1 MEEYSNKI
9 GKIKYTIGELRN
21 DIEKMK
27 LVNNNLIIFFIL
39 QKNDQEMNKI
49 NSFQTPKVE
58 VPRNNAYKNKKYN
71 SLMDRG
77 NKISKNKN
85 KNYNTD
91 IFKEDFI
98 FNHPKIYNYNEYI
111 NTCSLDSQDDDKPK
125 IIKQYQSLEEHD
137 YINYEDNKKKNK
149 IRTYLEKDDF
159 YQNNIGKDLKERNRN
174 RNNENKKRILYNNL
188 LNGNINENDNYN
200 KYNSFSNMLK
210 VKKMISS
217 PILDSSVK
225 KGIKEKDY
233 NHISKNIID
242 MNSNDTN
249 ENINNINGKINNK
262 SYTNIISKEDEM
274 LNYEIEKLKQ
284 EIVSMQANNNILLN
298 KLKEEK
304 NRNSSLIAFNKNENF
319 PSDEELQNI
328 LTDMAN
334 YLQVN
339 SFDDIVPKL
348 KEMIQYL
355 NENIYEKND
364 KNNIRN
370 EFISKLKELYLSL
383 NGKKD
388 KNDTVSIKV
397 LWRWIKHLI
406 NTYKSL
412 LIEKEKKEEIL
423 KNMEK
428 KENYYKEC
436 CEELMNKYNM
446 KNLEQLN
453 KFIEELIKKN
463 NMNKRRVEQLKK
475 ILVDDNHPQ
484 SKSEKNLKIRFK
496 QDKDEDIKYNENY

>member
-1 MEEYSNKI
+1 
-9 GKIKYTIGELRN
+9 
-21 DIEKMK
+21 
-27 LVNNNLIIFFIL
+27 
-39 QKNDQEMNKI
+39 MNKI

-58 VPRNNAYKNKKYN
+58 VQRSDAYKSKKYN

-77 NKISKNKN
+77 NKATKNKN

-91 IFKEDFI
+91 IFKEDI
-98 FNHPKIYNYNEYI
+98 NLYQREIYNYNEYM
-111 NTCSLDSQDDDKPK
+111 NTYSLDNQNDGKSK
-125 IIKQYQSLEEHD
+125 IIKKYQSLEDQD
-137 YINYEDNKKKNK
+137 YINYQDNKKRIKNK
-149 IRTYLEKDDF
+149 INTYLEKEDF
-159 YQNNIGKDLKERNRN
+159 FQNNSIGNSIKEKK
-174 RNNENKKRILYNNL
+174 RNNKNKKRVFYNNL
-188 LNGNINENDNYN
+188 LNGNHNHNHNYNHNEDDNYN

-217 PILDSSVK
+217 PVLDSNVK
-225 KGIKEKDY
+225 KNIKEKHFNPDST
-233 NHISKNIID
+233 NINIID
-242 MNSNDTN
+242 INNDSKSYV
-249 ENINNINGKINNK
+249 NIN
-262 SYTNIISKEDEM
+262 SKEDEM
-274 LNYEIEKLKQ
+274 LNYEIEQLKK
-284 EIVSMQANNNILLN
+284 EIVAMQANNNILLN

-304 NRNSSLIAFNKNENF
+304 NRNSSLIAYNKNENF

-334 YLQVN
+334 YLQVT

-364 KNNIRN
+364 KNNLRN

-388 KNDTVSIKV
+388 KNETISIKV

-412 LIEKEKKEEIL
+412 LIEKEKKDEIL

-484 SKSEKNLKIRFK
+484 SKSEKNLKIKFNK
-496 QDKDEDIKYNENY
+496 DKDEDIKYNRDY

>member
-1 MEEYSNKI
+1 
-9 GKIKYTIGELRN
+9 
-21 DIEKMK
+21 
-27 LVNNNLIIFFIL
+27 
-39 QKNDQEMNKI
+39 MNKI

-58 VPRNNAYKNKKYN
+58 VQRSDAYKSKKYN

-77 NKISKNKN
+77 NKATKNKN

-91 IFKEDFI
+91 IFKEDI
-98 FNHPKIYNYNEYI
+98 NLYKREIYNYNEYM
-111 NTCSLDSQDDDKPK
+111 NTCSLDNQNDGKSK
-125 IIKQYQSLEEHD
+125 IIKKYQSLEDQD
-137 YINYEDNKKKNK
+137 YINYLDNKKRIKNK
-149 IRTYLEKDDF
+149 INTYLEKEDF
-159 YQNNIGKDLKERNRN
+159 FQNNSIGNSIKEKK
-174 RNNENKKRILYNNL
+174 RNNKNKKRVFYNNL
-188 LNGNINENDNYN
+188 LNGNHNHNHNHNEDDNYN

-217 PILDSSVK
+217 PVLDSNVK
-225 KGIKEKDY
+225 KNIKEKHFNPDST
-233 NHISKNIID
+233 NINIID
-242 MNSNDTN
+242 MNNDSKSYV
-249 ENINNINGKINNK
+249 NIN
-262 SYTNIISKEDEM
+262 SKEDEM
-274 LNYEIEKLKQ
+274 LNYEIEQLKK
-284 EIVSMQANNNILLN
+284 EIVAMQANNNILLN

-304 NRNSSLIAFNKNENF
+304 NRNSSLIAYNKNENF

-334 YLQVN
+334 YLQVT

-364 KNNIRN
+364 KNNLRN

-383 NGKKD
+383 NSKKD
-388 KNDTVSIKV
+388 KNETISIKV

-412 LIEKEKKEEIL
+412 LIEKEKKDEIL

-484 SKSEKNLKIRFK
+484 SKSEKNLKIKFNK
-496 QDKDEDIKYNENY
+496 DKDEDIKYNRDY

>member
-1 MEEYSNKI
+1 
-9 GKIKYTIGELRN
+9 
-21 DIEKMK
+21 
-27 LVNNNLIIFFIL
+27 
-39 QKNDQEMNKI
+39 MNKI

-58 VPRNNAYKNKKYN
+58 VQRSDAYKSKKYN

-77 NKISKNKN
+77 NKATKNKN

-91 IFKEDFI
+91 IFKEDI
-98 FNHPKIYNYNEYI
+98 NLYKREIYNYNEYM
-111 NTCSLDSQDDDKPK
+111 NTCSLDNQNDGKSK
-125 IIKQYQSLEEHD
+125 IIKKYQSLEDQD
-137 YINYEDNKKKNK
+137 YINYLDNKKRIKNK
-149 IRTYLEKDDF
+149 INTYLEKEDF
-159 YQNNIGKDLKERNRN
+159 FQNNSIGNSIKEKK
-174 RNNENKKRILYNNL
+174 RNNKNKKRVFYNNL
-188 LNGNINENDNYN
+188 LNGNHNHNHNYNHNEDDNYN

-217 PILDSSVK
+217 PVLDSNVK
-225 KGIKEKDY
+225 KNIKEKHFNPDST
-233 NHISKNIID
+233 NINIID
-242 MNSNDTN
+242 INNDSKSYV
-249 ENINNINGKINNK
+249 NIN
-262 SYTNIISKEDEM
+262 SKEDEM
-274 LNYEIEKLKQ
+274 LNYEIEQLKK
-284 EIVSMQANNNILLN
+284 EIVAMQANNNILLN

-304 NRNSSLIAFNKNENF
+304 NRNSSLIAYNKNENF

-334 YLQVN
+334 YLQVT

-364 KNNIRN
+364 KNNLRN

-388 KNDTVSIKV
+388 KNETISIKV

-412 LIEKEKKEEIL
+412 LIEKEKKDEIL

-484 SKSEKNLKIRFK
+484 SKSEKNLKIKFNK
-496 QDKDEDIKYNENY
+496 DKDEDIKYNRDY

>member
-1 MEEYSNKI
+1 
-9 GKIKYTIGELRN
+9 
-21 DIEKMK
+21 
-27 LVNNNLIIFFIL
+27 
-39 QKNDQEMNKI
+39 MNKI

-58 VPRNNAYKNKKYN
+58 VQRSDAYKSKKYN

-77 NKISKNKN
+77 NKATKNKN

-91 IFKEDFI
+91 IFKEDI
-98 FNHPKIYNYNEYI
+98 NLYKREIYNYNEYM
-111 NTCSLDSQDDDKPK
+111 NTCSLDNQNDGKSK
-125 IIKQYQSLEEHD
+125 IIKKYQSLEDQD
-137 YINYEDNKKKNK
+137 YINYQDNKKRIKNK
-149 IRTYLEKDDF
+149 INTYLEKEDF
-159 YQNNIGKDLKERNRN
+159 FQNNSIGNSIKEKK
-174 RNNENKKRILYNNL
+174 RNNKNKKRVFYNNL
-188 LNGNINENDNYN
+188 LNGNHNHNYNHNEDDNYN

-217 PILDSSVK
+217 PVLDSNVK
-225 KGIKEKDY
+225 KNIKEKHFNPDST
-233 NHISKNIID
+233 NINIID
-242 MNSNDTN
+242 MNNDSKSYV
-249 ENINNINGKINNK
+249 NIN
-262 SYTNIISKEDEM
+262 SKEDEM
-274 LNYEIEKLKQ
+274 LNYEIEQLKK
-284 EIVSMQANNNILLN
+284 EIVAMQANNNILLN

-304 NRNSSLIAFNKNENF
+304 NRNSSLIAYNKNENF

-334 YLQVN
+334 YLQVT

-364 KNNIRN
+364 KNNLRN

-388 KNDTVSIKV
+388 KNETISIKV

-412 LIEKEKKEEIL
+412 LIEKEKKDEIL

-484 SKSEKNLKIRFK
+484 SKSEKNLKIKFNK
-496 QDKDEDIKYNENY
+496 DKDEDIKYNRDY

>member
-1 MEEYSNKI
+1 
-9 GKIKYTIGELRN
+9 
-21 DIEKMK
+21 
-27 LVNNNLIIFFIL
+27 
-39 QKNDQEMNKI
+39 MNKI

-58 VPRNNAYKNKKYN
+58 VQRSDAYKSKKYN

-77 NKISKNKN
+77 NKATKNKN

-91 IFKEDFI
+91 IFKEDI
-98 FNHPKIYNYNEYI
+98 NLYQREIYNYNEYM
-111 NTCSLDSQDDDKPK
+111 NTYSLDNQNDGKSK
-125 IIKQYQSLEEHD
+125 IIKKYQSLEDQD
-137 YINYEDNKKKNK
+137 YINYQDNKKRIKNK
-149 IRTYLEKDDF
+149 INTYLEKEDF
-159 YQNNIGKDLKERNRN
+159 FQNNSIGNSIKEKK
-174 RNNENKKRILYNNL
+174 RNNKNKKRVFYNNL
-188 LNGNINENDNYN
+188 LNGNHNHNHNHNEDDNYN

-217 PILDSSVK
+217 PVLDSNVK
-225 KGIKEKDY
+225 KNIKEKHFNPDST
-233 NHISKNIID
+233 NINIID
-242 MNSNDTN
+242 INNDSKSYV
-249 ENINNINGKINNK
+249 NIN
-262 SYTNIISKEDEM
+262 SKEDEM
-274 LNYEIEKLKQ
+274 LNDEIEQLKK
-284 EIVSMQANNNILLN
+284 EIVAMQANNNILLN

-304 NRNSSLIAFNKNENF
+304 NRNSSLIAYNKNENF

-334 YLQVN
+334 YLQVT

-364 KNNIRN
+364 KNNLKN

-388 KNDTVSIKV
+388 KNETISIKV

-412 LIEKEKKEEIL
+412 LIEKEKKDEIL

-484 SKSEKNLKIRFK
+484 SKSEKNLKIKFNK
-496 QDKDEDIKYNENY
+496 DKDEDIKYNRDY

>member
-27 LVNNNLIIFFIL
+27 LVNNNLIIIFII

-58 VPRNNAYKNKKYN
+58 VHKKDAYKAKKYN
-71 SLMDRG
+71 SLVDRG
-77 NKISKNKN
+77 NRANKNKNKN

-91 IFKEDFI
+91 IFKEDI
-98 FNHPKIYNYNEYI
+98 NLYKREIYNYNDYM
-111 NTCSLDSQDDDKPK
+111 NTCSLDSQDDAKSK
-125 IIKQYQSLEEHD
+125 IIKKYESLEDHD
-137 YINYEDNKKKNK
+137 YINNYQDNKRKFKNK
-149 IRTYLEKDDF
+149 INTYLEKEDF
-159 YQNNIGKDLKERNRN
+159 YQNSRIGNNIREKKT
-174 RNNENKKRILYNNL
+174 KKRVFYNNL
-188 LNGNINENDNYN
+188 LNGNHNVDDNYN
-200 KYNSFSNMLK
+200 KYNSFSNMVK

-217 PILDSSVK
+217 PILDSNVK
-225 KGIKEKDY
+225 KNIKEKHY
-233 NHISKNIID
+233 NQNRKSIID
-242 MNSNDTN
+242 LNNDSN
-249 ENINNINGKINNK
+249 ENINNITGKINNK
-262 SYTNIISKEDEM
+262 SYVKINSKEDEM
-274 LNYEIEKLKQ
+274 INYEIEKLKQ
-284 EIVSMQANNNILLN
+284 EIISMQANNNILLN

-364 KNNIRN
+364 KNNLRN

-383 NGKKD
+383 NNKKD
-388 KNDTVSIKV
+388 KNETITIKV
-397 LWRWIKHLI
+397 LWRWIKYMI

-412 LIEKEKKEEIL
+412 LIEKEKKDEIL

-484 SKSEKNLKIRFK
+484 SKSEKNLKINFNK
-496 QDKDEDIKYNENY
+496 YKDEDIKYKGDS

>member
-1 MEEYSNKI
+1 
-9 GKIKYTIGELRN
+9 
-21 DIEKMK
+21 
-27 LVNNNLIIFFIL
+27 
-39 QKNDQEMNKI
+39 MNKI
-49 NSFQTPKVE
+49 NSFQTPKIDVQKKD
-58 VPRNNAYKNKKYN
+58 AYKAKKYN

-77 NKISKNKN
+77 NRVNKNKN
-85 KNYNTD
+85 KNYNRDNFKDD
-91 IFKEDFI
+91 INLYKRE
-98 FNHPKIYNYNEYI
+98 IYNYNDYM
-111 NTCSLDSQDDDKPK
+111 NTCSLDSQEDDAKSK
-125 IIKQYQSLEEHD
+125 IIKKFQSLEEHD
-137 YINYEDNKKKNK
+137 YINYNDNKKKFKNK
-149 IRTYLEKDDF
+149 INTYLEKEDF
-159 YQNNIGKDLKERNRN
+159 YQNSSIENNIREKKINS
-174 RNNENKKRILYNNL
+174 KKRVFYNNL
-188 LNGNINENDNYN
+188 LNGNNNEVGNYN

-217 PILDSSVK
+217 PVLDSNAK
-225 KGIKEKDY
+225 KNIKEKY
-233 NHISKNIID
+233 YIQNRRNIID
-242 MNSNDTN
+242 VNNDSN
-249 ENINNINGKINNK
+249 EIINNITGKINNK
-262 SYTNIISKEDEM
+262 SYVKINSKEDEM
-274 LNYEIEKLKQ
+274 LNYEIEKLKK
-284 EIVSMQANNNILLN
+284 EIISMQANNNILLN
-298 KLKEEK
+298 KLNEEK

-355 NENIYEKND
+355 NVNIYEKND
-364 KNNIRN
+364 KNNLRN
-370 EFISKLKELYLSL
+370 EFISKLKELYMSL

-388 KNDTVSIKV
+388 KSEAISIKV
-397 LWRWIKHLI
+397 LWRWIKHMI

-412 LIEKEKKEEIL
+412 LIEKEKKDEIL

-484 SKSEKNLKIRFK
+484 SKSEKNLKINFNK
-496 QDKDEDIKYNENY
+496 DKDEDIKYKRDY

>member
-1 MEEYSNKI
+1 
-9 GKIKYTIGELRN
+9 
-21 DIEKMK
+21 
-27 LVNNNLIIFFIL
+27 
-39 QKNDQEMNKI
+39 
-49 NSFQTPKVE
+49 
-58 VPRNNAYKNKKYN
+58 
-71 SLMDRG
+71 
-77 NKISKNKN
+77 
-85 KNYNTD
+85 
-91 IFKEDFI
+91 
-98 FNHPKIYNYNEYI
+98 
-111 NTCSLDSQDDDKPK
+111 
-125 IIKQYQSLEEHD
+125 
-137 YINYEDNKKKNK
+137 
-149 IRTYLEKDDF
+149 
-159 YQNNIGKDLKERNRN
+159 
-174 RNNENKKRILYNNL
+174 
-188 LNGNINENDNYN
+188 
-200 KYNSFSNMLK
+200 MLK

-217 PILDSSVK
+217 PILDSNIK
-225 KGIKEKDY
+225 KNIKEKH
-233 NHISKNIID
+233 NIQNRKNILD
-242 MNSNDTN
+242 MNNYSN
-249 ENINNINGKINNK
+249 ENINNINEKINNHNFENMN
-262 SYTNIISKEDEM
+262 SNEDEM

-284 EIVSMQANNNILLN
+284 EIISMQANNNILLN

-355 NENIYEKND
+355 NVNIYEKND
-364 KNNIRN
+364 KNNLRN
-370 EFISKLKELYLSL
+370 EFISKLKELYMSL

-388 KNDTVSIKV
+388 KSEAISIKV
-397 LWRWIKHLI
+397 LWRWIKHMI

-412 LIEKEKKEEIL
+412 LIEKEKKDEIL

-484 SKSEKNLKIRFK
+484 SKSEKNLKINFNK
-496 QDKDEDIKYNENY
+496 DKDEDIKYKRDY

>member
-1 MEEYSNKI
+1 
-9 GKIKYTIGELRN
+9 
-21 DIEKMK
+21 
-27 LVNNNLIIFFIL
+27 
-39 QKNDQEMNKI
+39 MNKI

-58 VPRNNAYKNKKYN
+58 VQRSDAYKSKKYN

-77 NKISKNKN
+77 NKATKNKN

-91 IFKEDFI
+91 IFKEDI
-98 FNHPKIYNYNEYI
+98 NLYQREIYNYNEYM
-111 NTCSLDSQDDDKPK
+111 NTCSLDNQNDGKSK
-125 IIKQYQSLEEHD
+125 IIKKYQSLEDQD
-137 YINYEDNKKKNK
+137 YINYQANKKRIKNK
-149 IRTYLEKDDF
+149 INTYLEKEDF
-159 YQNNIGKDLKERNRN
+159 FQNNSIGNSIKEKK
-174 RNNENKKRILYNNL
+174 RNNKNKKRVFYNNL
-188 LNGNINENDNYN
+188 LNGNHNHNHNEDGNYN

-217 PILDSSVK
+217 PVLNSNVK
-225 KGIKEKDY
+225 KNIKEKHFNPDSA
-233 NHISKNIID
+233 NINIID
-242 MNSNDTN
+242 MNNDSKSYV
-249 ENINNINGKINNK
+249 NINQ
-262 SYTNIISKEDEM
+262 KEDEM
-274 LNYEIEKLKQ
+274 LNYEIEQLKK
-284 EIVSMQANNNILLN
+284 EIVAMQANNNILLN

-304 NRNSSLIAFNKNENF
+304 NRNSSLIAYNKNENF

-334 YLQVN
+334 YLQVT

-364 KNNIRN
+364 KNNLRN

-388 KNDTVSIKV
+388 KNETISIKV

-412 LIEKEKKEEIL
+412 LIEKEKKDEIL

-484 SKSEKNLKIRFK
+484 SKSEKNLNIKFNK
-496 QDKDEDIKYNENY
+496 DKDEDIKYNGDY

>member
-1 MEEYSNKI
+1 
-9 GKIKYTIGELRN
+9 
-21 DIEKMK
+21 
-27 LVNNNLIIFFIL
+27 
-39 QKNDQEMNKI
+39 MNKI

-58 VPRNNAYKNKKYN
+58 VQRSDAYKSKKYN

-77 NKISKNKN
+77 NKATKNKN

-91 IFKEDFI
+91 IFKEDI
-98 FNHPKIYNYNEYI
+98 NLYKREIYNYNEYM
-111 NTCSLDSQDDDKPK
+111 NTCSLDNQNDGKSK
-125 IIKQYQSLEEHD
+125 IIKKYQSLEDQD
-137 YINYEDNKKKNK
+137 YINYQDNKKRIKNK
-149 IRTYLEKDDF
+149 INTYLEKEDF
-159 YQNNIGKDLKERNRN
+159 FQNNSIGNSIKEKK
-174 RNNENKKRILYNNL
+174 RNNKNKKRVFYNNL
-188 LNGNINENDNYN
+188 LNGNHNHNHNEDDNYN

-217 PILDSSVK
+217 PVLDSNVK
-225 KGIKEKDY
+225 KNIKEKHFNPDST
-233 NHISKNIID
+233 NINIID
-242 MNSNDTN
+242 MNNDSKSYV
-249 ENINNINGKINNK
+249 NIN
-262 SYTNIISKEDEM
+262 SKEDEM
-274 LNYEIEKLKQ
+274 LNYEIEQLKK
-284 EIVSMQANNNILLN
+284 EIVAMQANNNILLN

-304 NRNSSLIAFNKNENF
+304 NRNSSLIAYNKNENF

-334 YLQVN
+334 YLQVT

-364 KNNIRN
+364 KNNLRN

-388 KNDTVSIKV
+388 KNETISIKV

-412 LIEKEKKEEIL
+412 LIEKEKKDEIL

-484 SKSEKNLKIRFK
+484 SKSEKNLKIKFNK
-496 QDKDEDIKYNENY
+496 DKDEDIKYNRDY

>member
-1 MEEYSNKI
+1 
-9 GKIKYTIGELRN
+9 
-21 DIEKMK
+21 
-27 LVNNNLIIFFIL
+27 
-39 QKNDQEMNKI
+39 MNKI

-58 VPRNNAYKNKKYN
+58 VQRSDAYKSKKYN

-77 NKISKNKN
+77 NKATKNKN

-91 IFKEDFI
+91 IFKEDI
-98 FNHPKIYNYNEYI
+98 NLYQREIYNYNEYM
-111 NTCSLDSQDDDKPK
+111 NTYSLDNQNDGKSK
-125 IIKQYQSLEEHD
+125 IIKKYQSLEDQD
-137 YINYEDNKKKNK
+137 YINYQDNKKKIKNK
-149 IRTYLEKDDF
+149 ISTYLEKEDF
-159 YQNNIGKDLKERNRN
+159 FQNNSIGNSIKEKK
-174 RNNENKKRILYNNL
+174 RNNKNKKRVFYNNL
-188 LNGNINENDNYN
+188 LNGNHNHNHNYNHNEDDNYN

-217 PILDSSVK
+217 PVLDSNVK
-225 KGIKEKDY
+225 KNIKEKHFNPDST
-233 NHISKNIID
+233 NINIID
-242 MNSNDTN
+242 INNDSKSYV
-249 ENINNINGKINNK
+249 NIN
-262 SYTNIISKEDEM
+262 SKEDEM
-274 LNYEIEKLKQ
+274 LNYEIEQLKK
-284 EIVSMQANNNILLN
+284 EIVAMQANNNILLN

-304 NRNSSLIAFNKNENF
+304 NRNSSLIAYNKNENF

-334 YLQVN
+334 YLQVT

-364 KNNIRN
+364 KNNLRN

-388 KNDTVSIKV
+388 KNETISIKV

-412 LIEKEKKEEIL
+412 LIEKEKKDEIL

-484 SKSEKNLKIRFK
+484 SKSEKNLKIKFNK
-496 QDKDEDIKYNENY
+496 DKDEDIKYNRDY

>member
-1 MEEYSNKI
+1 
-9 GKIKYTIGELRN
+9 
-21 DIEKMK
+21 
-27 LVNNNLIIFFIL
+27 
-39 QKNDQEMNKI
+39 MNKI

-58 VPRNNAYKNKKYN
+58 VQRSDAYKSKKYN

-77 NKISKNKN
+77 NKATKNKN

-91 IFKEDFI
+91 IFKEDI
-98 FNHPKIYNYNEYI
+98 NLYKREIYNYNEYM
-111 NTCSLDSQDDDKPK
+111 NTCSLDNQNDGKSK
-125 IIKQYQSLEEHD
+125 IIKKYQSLEDQD
-137 YINYEDNKKKNK
+137 YINYLDNKKRIKNK
-149 IRTYLEKDDF
+149 INTYLEKEDF
-159 YQNNIGKDLKERNRN
+159 FQNNSIGNSIKEKK
-174 RNNENKKRILYNNL
+174 RNNKNKKRVFYNNL
-188 LNGNINENDNYN
+188 LNGNHNHNHNHNEDDNYN

-217 PILDSSVK
+217 PVLDSNVK
-225 KGIKEKDY
+225 KNIKEKHFNPDST
-233 NHISKNIID
+233 NINIID
-242 MNSNDTN
+242 MNNDSKSYV
-249 ENINNINGKINNK
+249 NIN
-262 SYTNIISKEDEM
+262 SKEDEM
-274 LNYEIEKLKQ
+274 LNYEIEQLKK
-284 EIVSMQANNNILLN
+284 EIVAMQANNNILLN

-304 NRNSSLIAFNKNENF
+304 NRNSSLIAYNKNENF

-334 YLQVN
+334 YLQVT

-364 KNNIRN
+364 KNNLRN
-370 EFISKLKELYLSL
+370 EFISKLKELYMSL

-388 KNDTVSIKV
+388 KNETISIKA

-412 LIEKEKKEEIL
+412 LIEKEKKDEIL

-484 SKSEKNLKIRFK
+484 SKSEKNLKIKFNK
-496 QDKDEDIKYNENY
+496 DKDEDIKYNRDY

>member
-1 MEEYSNKI
+1 MERYSNKI
-9 GKIKYTIGELRN
+9 GKIKYTIEELRN

-27 LVNNNLIIFFIL
+27 LVNYNLIIIFII

-58 VPRNNAYKNKKYN
+58 VQKKDAYKTKKYN

-77 NKISKNKN
+77 NKASKN

-91 IFKEDFI
+91 IFKEDI
-98 FNHPKIYNYNEYI
+98 NLYKREMYNYNEYM
-111 NTCSLDSQDDDKPK
+111 NTCSLDSQDDDKSK
-125 IIKQYQSLEEHD
+125 IIKKYQSLEDHD
-137 YINYEDNKKKNK
+137 YINFHDNKKKIKNE
-149 IRTYLEKDDF
+149 INTYLEKEDF
-159 YQNNIGKDLKERNRN
+159 YQNSSIGNNIKG
-174 RNNENKKRILYNNL
+174 KKRNSKKRVFYNNL
-188 LNGNINENDNYN
+188 LNGNHNEDGFYN

-217 PILDSSVK
+217 PVLDSKNK
-225 KGIKEKDY
+225 KNLKEKHY
-233 NHISKNIID
+233 IQNRKNIID
-242 MNSNDTN
+242 MNNDSN

-262 SYTNIISKEDEM
+262 SYANINSKEDEM

-284 EIVSMQANNNILLN
+284 EIVSMQANNNLLLN

-304 NRNSSLIAFNKNENF
+304 SRNSSLIAFNKNENF

-355 NENIYEKND
+355 NVNIYEKND

-370 EFISKLKELYLSL
+370 EFISKLKELYMSL

-388 KNDTVSIKV
+388 KNETISIKV

-412 LIEKEKKEEIL
+412 LIEKEKKDEIF

-446 KNLEQLN
+446 KNLEELN

-475 ILVDDNHPQ
+475 ILVYDNHPQ
-484 SKSEKNLKIRFK
+484 SKSEKNLKINFNK
-496 QDKDEDIKYNENY
+496 DKDEDIKYKRDY

>member
-1 MEEYSNKI
+1 
-9 GKIKYTIGELRN
+9 
-21 DIEKMK
+21 
-27 LVNNNLIIFFIL
+27 
-39 QKNDQEMNKI
+39 MNKI

-58 VPRNNAYKNKKYN
+58 VQRSDAYKSKKYN

-77 NKISKNKN
+77 NKATKNKN

-91 IFKEDFI
+91 IFKEDI
-98 FNHPKIYNYNEYI
+98 NLYQREIYNYNEYM
-111 NTCSLDSQDDDKPK
+111 NTYSLDNQNDGKSK
-125 IIKQYQSLEEHD
+125 IIKKYQSLEDQD
-137 YINYEDNKKKNK
+137 YINYQDNKKRIKNK
-149 IRTYLEKDDF
+149 INTYLEKEDF
-159 YQNNIGKDLKERNRN
+159 FQNNSIGNSIKEKK
-174 RNNENKKRILYNNL
+174 RNNKNKKRVFYNNL
-188 LNGNINENDNYN
+188 LNGNHNHNHNHNEDDNYN

-217 PILDSSVK
+217 PVLDSNVK
-225 KGIKEKDY
+225 KNIKEKHFNPDST
-233 NHISKNIID
+233 NINIID
-242 MNSNDTN
+242 INNDSKSYV
-249 ENINNINGKINNK
+249 NIN
-262 SYTNIISKEDEM
+262 SKEDEM
-274 LNYEIEKLKQ
+274 LNYEIEQLKK
-284 EIVSMQANNNILLN
+284 EIVAMQANNNILLN

-304 NRNSSLIAFNKNENF
+304 NRNSSLIAYNKNENF

-334 YLQVN
+334 YLQVT

-364 KNNIRN
+364 KNNLRN

-388 KNDTVSIKV
+388 KNETISIKV

-412 LIEKEKKEEIL
+412 LIEKEKKDEIL

-484 SKSEKNLKIRFK
+484 SKSEKNLKIKFNK
-496 QDKDEDIKYNENY
+496 DKDEDIKYNRDY

>member
-1 MEEYSNKI
+1 
-9 GKIKYTIGELRN
+9 
-21 DIEKMK
+21 
-27 LVNNNLIIFFIL
+27 
-39 QKNDQEMNKI
+39 MNKI

-58 VPRNNAYKNKKYN
+58 VQRSDAYKSKKYN

-77 NKISKNKN
+77 NKATKNKN

-91 IFKEDFI
+91 IFKEDI
-98 FNHPKIYNYNEYI
+98 NLYKREIYNYNEYM
-111 NTCSLDSQDDDKPK
+111 NTCSLDNQNDGKSK
-125 IIKQYQSLEEHD
+125 IIKKYQSLEDQD
-137 YINYEDNKKKNK
+137 YINYQDNKKRIKNK
-149 IRTYLEKDDF
+149 INTYLEKEDF
-159 YQNNIGKDLKERNRN
+159 FQNNSIGNSIKEKK
-174 RNNENKKRILYNNL
+174 RNNKNKKKVFYNNL
-188 LNGNINENDNYN
+188 LNGNHNHNHNEDDNYN

-217 PILDSSVK
+217 PVLDSNVK
-225 KGIKEKDY
+225 KNIKEKHFNPDST
-233 NHISKNIID
+233 NINIID
-242 MNSNDTN
+242 MNNDSKSYV
-249 ENINNINGKINNK
+249 NIN
-262 SYTNIISKEDEM
+262 SKEDEM
-274 LNYEIEKLKQ
+274 LNYEIEQLKK
-284 EIVSMQANNNILLN
+284 EIVAMQANNNILLN

-304 NRNSSLIAFNKNENF
+304 NRNSSLIAYNKNENF

-334 YLQVN
+334 YLQVT

-364 KNNIRN
+364 KNNLRN

-388 KNDTVSIKV
+388 KNETISIKV

-412 LIEKEKKEEIL
+412 LIEKEKKDEIL

-484 SKSEKNLKIRFK
+484 SKSEKNLKIKFNK
-496 QDKDEDIKYNENY
+496 DKDEDIKYNRDY

>member
-27 LVNNNLIIFFIL
+27 LVNNNLIIIFII

-49 NSFQTPKVE
+49 NSFQTPKIDVQKKD
-58 VPRNNAYKNKKYN
+58 AYKAKKYN

-77 NKISKNKN
+77 NRVNKNKN
-85 KNYNTD
+85 KNYNRDNFKDD
-91 IFKEDFI
+91 INLYKRE
-98 FNHPKIYNYNEYI
+98 IYNYNDYM
-111 NTCSLDSQDDDKPK
+111 NTCSLDSQEDDAKSK
-125 IIKQYQSLEEHD
+125 IIKKFQSLEEHD
-137 YINYEDNKKKNK
+137 YINYNDNKKKFKNK
-149 IRTYLEKDDF
+149 INTYLEKEDF
-159 YQNNIGKDLKERNRN
+159 FQNSRIGNNIKEKKT
-174 RNNENKKRILYNNL
+174 KKRVFYNNL
-188 LNGNINENDNYN
+188 LNGNHNVDDNYN

-210 VKKMISS
+210 IKKMISS
-217 PILDSSVK
+217 PILDSNVK
-225 KGIKEKDY
+225 KNIKEKHY
-233 NHISKNIID
+233 IQNRKSIID
-242 MNSNDTN
+242 LNNDSND
-249 ENINNINGKINNK
+249 NINNITGKINNK
-262 SYTNIISKEDEM
+262 SYAKINSKEDEM
-274 LNYEIEKLKQ
+274 INYEIEKLKQ
-284 EIVSMQANNNILLN
+284 EIISMQANNNILLN

-328 LTDMAN
+328 LTDMAS

-355 NENIYEKND
+355 NVNIYEKND
-364 KNNIRN
+364 KNNLRN
-370 EFISKLKELYLSL
+370 EFISKLKELYMSL

-388 KNDTVSIKV
+388 KSEAISIKV
-397 LWRWIKHLI
+397 LWRWIKHMI

-412 LIEKEKKEEIL
+412 LIEKEKKDEIL

-484 SKSEKNLKIRFK
+484 SKSEKNLKINFNK
-496 QDKDEDIKYNENY
+496 DKDEDIKYKRDY

>member
-1 MEEYSNKI
+1 
-9 GKIKYTIGELRN
+9 
-21 DIEKMK
+21 
-27 LVNNNLIIFFIL
+27 
-39 QKNDQEMNKI
+39 MNKI

-58 VPRNNAYKNKKYN
+58 VQRSDAYKSKKYN

-77 NKISKNKN
+77 NKATKNKN

-91 IFKEDFI
+91 IFKEDI
-98 FNHPKIYNYNEYI
+98 NLYKREIYNYNEYM
-111 NTCSLDSQDDDKPK
+111 NTCSLDNQNDGKSK
-125 IIKQYQSLEEHD
+125 IIKKYQSLEDQD
-137 YINYEDNKKKNK
+137 YINYQDNKKRIKNK
-149 IRTYLEKDDF
+149 INTYLEKEDF
-159 YQNNIGKDLKERNRN
+159 FQNNSIGNSIKEKK
-174 RNNENKKRILYNNL
+174 RNNKNKKRVFYNNL
-188 LNGNINENDNYN
+188 LNGNHNHNHNHNEDDNYN

-217 PILDSSVK
+217 PVLDSNVK
-225 KGIKEKDY
+225 KNIKEKHFNPDST
-233 NHISKNIID
+233 NINIID
-242 MNSNDTN
+242 MNNDSKSYV
-249 ENINNINGKINNK
+249 NIN
-262 SYTNIISKEDEM
+262 SKEDEM
-274 LNYEIEKLKQ
+274 LNYEIEQLKK
-284 EIVSMQANNNILLN
+284 EIVAMQANNNILLN

-304 NRNSSLIAFNKNENF
+304 NRNSSLIAYNKNENF

-334 YLQVN
+334 YLQVT

-364 KNNIRN
+364 KNNLRN

-383 NGKKD
+383 NSKKD
-388 KNDTVSIKV
+388 KNETISIKV

-412 LIEKEKKEEIL
+412 LIEKEKKDEIL

-484 SKSEKNLKIRFK
+484 SKSEKNLKIKFNK
-496 QDKDEDIKYNENY
+496 DKDEDIKYNRDY

>member
-1 MEEYSNKI
+1 
-9 GKIKYTIGELRN
+9 
-21 DIEKMK
+21 
-27 LVNNNLIIFFIL
+27 
-39 QKNDQEMNKI
+39 MNKI

-58 VPRNNAYKNKKYN
+58 VQRSDAYKSKKYN

-77 NKISKNKN
+77 NKATKNKN

-91 IFKEDFI
+91 IFKEDI
-98 FNHPKIYNYNEYI
+98 NLYKREIYNYNEYM
-111 NTCSLDSQDDDKPK
+111 NTCSLDNQNDGKSK
-125 IIKQYQSLEEHD
+125 IIKKYQSLEDQD
-137 YINYEDNKKKNK
+137 YINYLDNKKRIKNK
-149 IRTYLEKDDF
+149 INTYLEKEDF
-159 YQNNIGKDLKERNRN
+159 FQNNSIGNSIKEKK
-174 RNNENKKRILYNNL
+174 RNNKNKKRVFYNNL
-188 LNGNINENDNYN
+188 LNGNHNHNHNEDDNYN

-217 PILDSSVK
+217 PVLDSNVK
-225 KGIKEKDY
+225 KNIKEKHFNPDST
-233 NHISKNIID
+233 NINIID
-242 MNSNDTN
+242 MNNDSKSYV
-249 ENINNINGKINNK
+249 NIN
-262 SYTNIISKEDEM
+262 SKEDEM
-274 LNYEIEKLKQ
+274 LNYEIEQLKK
-284 EIVSMQANNNILLN
+284 EIVAMQANNNILLN

-304 NRNSSLIAFNKNENF
+304 NRNSSLIAYNKNENF

-334 YLQVN
+334 YLQVT

-364 KNNIRN
+364 KNNLRN

-388 KNDTVSIKV
+388 KNETISIKV

-412 LIEKEKKEEIL
+412 LIEKEKKDEIL

-484 SKSEKNLKIRFK
+484 SKSEKNLKIKFNK
-496 QDKDEDIKYNENY
+496 DKDEYIKYNRDY

>member
-1 MEEYSNKI
+1 
-9 GKIKYTIGELRN
+9 
-21 DIEKMK
+21 
-27 LVNNNLIIFFIL
+27 
-39 QKNDQEMNKI
+39 MNKI

-58 VPRNNAYKNKKYN
+58 VQRSDAYKSKKYN

-77 NKISKNKN
+77 NKATKNKN

-91 IFKEDFI
+91 IFKEDI
-98 FNHPKIYNYNEYI
+98 NLYQREIYNYNEYM
-111 NTCSLDSQDDDKPK
+111 NTYSLDNQNDGKSK
-125 IIKQYQSLEEHD
+125 IIKKYQSLEDQD
-137 YINYEDNKKKNK
+137 YINYQDNKKRIKNK
-149 IRTYLEKDDF
+149 INTYLEKEDF
-159 YQNNIGKDLKERNRN
+159 FQNNSIGNSIKEKK
-174 RNNENKKRILYNNL
+174 RNNKNKKRVFYNNL
-188 LNGNINENDNYN
+188 LNGNHNHNHNYNHNEDDNYN

-217 PILDSSVK
+217 PVLDSNVK
-225 KGIKEKDY
+225 KNIKEKHFNPDST
-233 NHISKNIID
+233 NINIID
-242 MNSNDTN
+242 MNNDSKSYV
-249 ENINNINGKINNK
+249 NIN
-262 SYTNIISKEDEM
+262 SKEDEM
-274 LNYEIEKLKQ
+274 LNYEIEQLKK
-284 EIVSMQANNNILLN
+284 EIVAMQANNNILLN

-304 NRNSSLIAFNKNENF
+304 NRNSSLIAYNKNENF

-334 YLQVN
+334 YLQVT

-364 KNNIRN
+364 KNNLRN

-388 KNDTVSIKV
+388 KNETISIKV

-412 LIEKEKKEEIL
+412 LIEKEKKDEIL

-484 SKSEKNLKIRFK
+484 SKSEKNLKIKFNK
-496 QDKDEDIKYNENY
+496 DKDEDIKYNRDY

>member
-1 MEEYSNKI
+1 
-9 GKIKYTIGELRN
+9 
-21 DIEKMK
+21 
-27 LVNNNLIIFFIL
+27 
-39 QKNDQEMNKI
+39 MNKI

-58 VPRNNAYKNKKYN
+58 VQRSDAYKSKKYN
-71 SLMDRG
+71 SLMNRG
-77 NKISKNKN
+77 NKATKNKN

-91 IFKEDFI
+91 IFKEDI
-98 FNHPKIYNYNEYI
+98 NLYKREIYNYNEYM
-111 NTCSLDSQDDDKPK
+111 NTCSLDNQNDGKSK
-125 IIKQYQSLEEHD
+125 IIKKYQSLEDQD
-137 YINYEDNKKKNK
+137 YINYQDNKKRIKNK
-149 IRTYLEKDDF
+149 INTYLEKEDF
-159 YQNNIGKDLKERNRN
+159 FQNNSIGNSIKEKK
-174 RNNENKKRILYNNL
+174 RNNKNKKRVFYNNL
-188 LNGNINENDNYN
+188 LNGNHNHNHNHNEDDNYN

-217 PILDSSVK
+217 PVLDSNVK
-225 KGIKEKDY
+225 KNIKEKHFNPDST
-233 NHISKNIID
+233 NINIID
-242 MNSNDTN
+242 INNDSKSYV
-249 ENINNINGKINNK
+249 NIN
-262 SYTNIISKEDEM
+262 SKEDEM
-274 LNYEIEKLKQ
+274 LNYEIEQLKK
-284 EIVSMQANNNILLN
+284 EIVAMQANNNILLN

-304 NRNSSLIAFNKNENF
+304 NRNSSLIAYNKNENF

-334 YLQVN
+334 YLQVT

-364 KNNIRN
+364 KNNLRN

-388 KNDTVSIKV
+388 KNETISIKV

-412 LIEKEKKEEIL
+412 LIEKEKKDEIL

-484 SKSEKNLKIRFK
+484 SKSEKNLKIKFNK
-496 QDKDEDIKYNENY
+496 DKDEDIKYNRDY

>member
-1 MEEYSNKI
+1 
-9 GKIKYTIGELRN
+9 
-21 DIEKMK
+21 
-27 LVNNNLIIFFIL
+27 
-39 QKNDQEMNKI
+39 MNKI

-58 VPRNNAYKNKKYN
+58 VQRSDAYKSKKYN

-77 NKISKNKN
+77 NKATKNKN

-91 IFKEDFI
+91 IFKEDI
-98 FNHPKIYNYNEYI
+98 NLYKREIYNYNEYM
-111 NTCSLDSQDDDKPK
+111 NTCSLDNQNDGKSK
-125 IIKQYQSLEEHD
+125 IIKKYQSLEDQD
-137 YINYEDNKKKNK
+137 YINYLDNKKRIKNK
-149 IRTYLEKDDF
+149 INTYLEKEDF
-159 YQNNIGKDLKERNRN
+159 FQNNSIGNSIKEKK
-174 RNNENKKRILYNNL
+174 RNNKNKKRVFYNNL
-188 LNGNINENDNYN
+188 LNGNHNHNHNEDDNYN

-217 PILDSSVK
+217 PVLDSNVK
-225 KGIKEKDY
+225 KNIKEKHFNPDST
-233 NHISKNIID
+233 NINIID
-242 MNSNDTN
+242 MNNDSKSYV
-249 ENINNINGKINNK
+249 NIN
-262 SYTNIISKEDEM
+262 SKEDEM
-274 LNYEIEKLKQ
+274 LNYEIEQLKK
-284 EIVSMQANNNILLN
+284 EIVAMQANNNILLN

-304 NRNSSLIAFNKNENF
+304 NRNSSLIAYNKNENF

-334 YLQVN
+334 YLQVT

-364 KNNIRN
+364 KNNLRN

-388 KNDTVSIKV
+388 KNETISIKV

-412 LIEKEKKEEIL
+412 LIEKEKKDEIL

-484 SKSEKNLKIRFK
+484 SKSEKNLKIKFNK
-496 QDKDEDIKYNENY
+496 DKDEDIKYNRDY